1 MKGEVSQVPTARSRL
16 ECQPPAVYV
25 PRANHCT
32 QTGRSVIDSLTPGQR
47 ASLKSLAHPLKPIF
61 QVGKDGVTERAV
73 VAVREAFNTREILK
87 VKVLDSAPTDA
98 QATGETL
105 VSSIEDAHLV
115 QVIGRTVVL
124 YRPDPEDP
132 QIHLSEA

>member
-1 MKGEVSQVPTARSRL
+1 
-16 ECQPPAVYV
+16 
-25 PRANHCT
+25 
-32 QTGRSVIDSLTPGQR
+32 
-47 ASLKSLAHPLKPIF
+47 LKPIF